1 MKINTRR
8 KLLPFNI
15 IIIAIIMIS
24 ISFFSKR
31 VLQQEEEDNRYNFMT
46 NVESMK
52 KIAKN
57 YLISEQGY
65 VDNWTYYISS
75 NDMTLDEAWN
85 FLKSINTNE
94 KRMAHIVDV
103 DTFEAYTTY
112 YDDIYSIATYKQLA
126 SKHTSDLFEETL
138 DKMMKREYGDDT
150 LVVLGKYLLQEK
162 LSDGIALGHKIKL
175 KDKNY
180 LLLRVLPSNEISNFW
195 TLSSDY
201 PDGVM
206 GLMNKDGDYV
216 IKPISTDGDSFIAD
230 IIKNNPIEELELRGL
245 KGTFEYKDL
254 KGREYL
260 WYYSAF
266 ADNPDLYILGGVSL
280 ASLKSNDIIVYGA
293 FATILLLIILIIC
306 DAFFVR
312 SINKKLE
319 TALYEANKANKAK
332 TEFLSAM
339 SHDIR
344 TPMNIAMGMTSLAYK
359 NSDSNDVKDY
369 LKKSMVA
376 GKQLLTLINDILDI
390 SKIES
395 GKLYINSNA
404 IGLKDFGNQL
414 KDLMLPYAKEK
425 DIELSYEYDN
435 LDDTYVIGDE
445 TRLNQVC
452 VNLLSNAIKYTPKG
466 KKVFYSLSAIK
477 ENELCKLVFVVK
489 DEGIGMSEEFQ
500 KTMYNSFTR
509 AIDSRTN
516 SKTSGTGLGLTITKR
531 IVDLLE
537 GDIECVSKLN
547 EGTTFRV
554 TFKLPLTN
562 VITDVKDNDDKS
574 IKGIKVMVVEDNDLN
589 FEIVDALLNEQGCIT
604 KRCVNGKE
612 CVDEYNG
619 DYDVILMDI
628 QMPIMNGYKA
638 CEVLR
643 EKGVTTPI
651 IAMSADAFEDDVAR
665 CLKCG
670 MNDHVS
676 KPINAEKL
684 FDAIRKV
691 I

>member
-1 MKINTRR
+1 
-8 KLLPFNI
+8 
-15 IIIAIIMIS
+15 MIS

-65 VDNWTYYISS
+65 VDNWAYYISS
-75 NDMTLDEAWN
+75 NDMTLDEAWS

-94 KRMAHIVDV
+94 KRMAHIVNV

-112 YDDIYSIATYKQLA
+112 YDGIYSIATYKQLA

-175 KDKNY
+175 KDKDY
-180 LLLRVLPSNEISNFW
+180 LLLRVLPSNEISDFW

-201 PDGVM
+201 SDGVM
-206 GLMNKDGDYV
+206 GLMNKDGSYIV
-216 IKPISTDGDSFIAD
+216 KPISTDGDSFITD
-230 IIKNNPIEELELRGL
+230 ILKNNPIEELKIDGL
-245 KGTFEYKDL
+245 KGTLEYKDL
-254 KGREYL
+254 KNREYF

-266 ADNPDLYILGGVSL
+266 ADNPDLYILGGVSI
-280 ASLKSNDIIVYGA
+280 ASLKSNDIIFYGA
-293 FATILLLIILIIC
+293 FVAILLLIILMIC
-306 DAFFVR
+306 DGFYLYN
-312 SINKKLE
+312 INKKLE
-319 TALYEANKANKAK
+319 TALYEANKANKTK
-332 TEFLSAM
+332 TDFLSTM
-339 SHDIR
+339 SHDLR
-344 TPMNIAMGMTSLAYK
+344 TPMNISMGMTSLAYK
-359 NSDSNDVKDY
+359 KSESEDVKNY
-369 LKKSMVA
+369 LRKSMVA

-395 GKLYINSNA
+395 GKLCINSNV
-404 IGLKDFGNQL
+404 ISLKDFGNQL
-414 KDLMLPYAKEK
+414 KDLMFPYAEEK
-425 DIELSYEYDN
+425 DIKLSYDYKNLDN
-435 LDDTYVIGDE
+435 LYVVSDE
-445 TRLNQVC
+445 TRLNQVYI
-452 VNLLSNAIKYTPKG
+452 NLLSNAIKYTPKG
-466 KKVFYSLSAIK
+466 KRVWYSLEAK
-477 ENELCKLVFVVK
+477 TNENICELTFVVK

-509 AIDSRTN
+509 AIDTRTN
-516 SKTSGTGLGLTITKR
+516 SSISGTGLGLTITKR
-531 IVDLLE
+531 IVGLLE
-537 GDIECVSKLN
+537 GDIECVSKLD
-547 EGTTFRV
+547 EGTTFVV
-554 TFKLPLTN
+554 TFKMPLSN
-562 VITDVKDNDDKS
+562 KINDVKCDDATKTL
-574 IKGIKVMVVEDNDLN
+574 KGLKILVVEDNDLN

-604 KRCVNGKE
+604 KRCINGKE
-612 CVDEYNG
+612 CVDEYNS

-628 QMPIMNGYKA
+628 QMPVMNGYKA

-643 EKGVTTPI
+643 EKGVITPI
-651 IAMSADAFEDDVAR
+651 IAMSADAFADDVAR

-676 KPINAEKL
+676 KPINADKL

>member
-8 KLLPFNI
+8 KLLIFNI
-15 IIIAIIMIS
+15 VIIAIIVIS
-24 ISFFSKR
+24 ISFFSKQ
-31 VLQQEEEDNRYNFMT
+31 VFEHKEEDNRYNFMT
-46 NVESMK
+46 NMESMK
-52 KIAKN
+52 KIVKN

-65 VDNWTYYISS
+65 VDNWAYYISN
-75 NDMTLDEAWN
+75 NDMTLDEAWS
-85 FLKSINTNE
+85 FLKNINTNQ
-94 KRMAHIVDV
+94 KRMTHIVDV

-112 YDDIYSIATYKQLA
+112 YDNIYPIVTYKQLA
-126 SKHTSDLFEETL
+126 SKQTSDLFEETL
-138 DKMMKREYGDDT
+138 DKMMKRDYDDDT
-150 LVVLGKYLLQEK
+150 LIVLGKYLLQEK

-175 KDKNY
+175 KDKDY
-180 LLLRVLPSNEISNFW
+180 LLLRVLPSNEISDFW

-201 PDGVM
+201 SGGVM

-280 ASLKSNDIIVYGA
+280 ASLKSNDIIFYGA
-293 FATILLLIILIIC
+293 FATILLLIVLIIC
-306 DAFFVR
+306 DGFFFR
-312 SINKKLE
+312 GINKKLE

-332 TEFLSAM
+332 TDFLSAM

-344 TPMNIAMGMTSLAYK
+344 TPMNISMGMASLAYK
-359 NSDSNDVKDY
+359 ESESDDVKNY
-369 LKKSMVA
+369 LRKSLRA
-376 GKQLLTLINDILDI
+376 GRQLLTLINDILDI

-395 GKLYINSNA
+395 GKLTIGSNT
-404 IGLKDFGNQL
+404 ICLKEFGEEL
-414 KDLMLPYAKEK
+414 KDLMFPYAEEK
-425 DIELSYEYDN
+425 DIKLSYEYKNLDN
-435 LDDTYVIGDE
+435 LYVVSDE
-445 TRLNQVC
+445 TRLNQVYI
-452 VNLLSNAIKYTPKG
+452 NLLSNAIKYTPKG
-466 KKVFYSLSAIK
+466 KRVWYSLEAK
-477 ENELCKLVFVVK
+477 TNENICELTFVVR

-554 TFKLPLTN
+554 TFKMPLTN

-628 QMPIMNGYKA
+628 QMPVMNGYKA
-638 CEVLR
+638 CEALR
-643 EKGVTTPI
+643 EKGVITPI
-651 IAMSADAFEDDVAR
+651 IAMSADAFADDVAR